1 MEQNFCPLTCMGKT
15 GGPMGRAR
23 LTFWGYKLR
32 WGNRNPGPAEKLP
45 FQEAA
50 SLRFVTKGPFTLC
63 VETVLKGGINLL

>member
-1 MEQNFCPLTCMGKT
+1 MGKT
-15 GGPMGRAR
+15 GRPMGRAR
-23 LTFWGYKLR
+23 LTSWGYKLR
-32 WGNRNPGPAEKLP
+32 WGNRNPGPAEKL

>member
-1 MEQNFCPLTCMGKT
+1 
-15 GGPMGRAR
+15 MGRAR
-23 LTFWGYKLR
+23 LTSWGYKLR
-32 WGNRNPGPAEKLP
+32 WGNRNPGPAEKL